1 MGNERTKKPGS
12 FKSITWIASEIGNPN
27 STIFLI
33 KSNITPT
40 ERETTV
46 KAETANNKG
55 GMSWPNNHLSI
66 IGIPLDKFC
75 VYLIIFLYILLIKIN
90 LNDNHEKVN
99 LLFKQIINNLV

>member
-1 MGNERTKKPGS
+1 MGK
-12 FKSITWIASEIGNPN
+12 PN

-66 IGIPLDKFC
+66 IGILFISFEKT
-75 VYLIIFLYILLIKIN
+75 LIFFLYIILIKSI
-90 LNDNHEKVN
+90 LNDIHK
-99 LLFKQIINNLV
+99 KGK